1 MGENI
6 PHKGTQV
13 NEIPIGLYILEQC
26 KDTVGRGR
34 VPTFMVASGQIK
46 EKSLQV
52 LSIPDIK
59 PEPTKIVEKIV

>member
-13 NEIPIGLYILEQC
+13 NEILIGLYTLEQC

-34 VPTFMVASGQIK
+34 VPIFMADSGQIK
-46 EKSLQV
+46 EKSCRYYKTRTYKN
-52 LSIPDIK
+52 SRK
-59 PEPTKIVEKIV
+59 NSMT

>member
-13 NEIPIGLYILEQC
+13 NQILIGLYILEQC

-34 VPTFMVASGQIK
+34 VPTFMVASDQIK
-46 EKSLQV
+46 EKSCRYYPYL
-52 LSIPDIK
+52 I
-59 PEPTKIVEKIV
+59 